1 MFLPISIQSVNDP
14 DQLPR
19 GEYDATCLVW
29 SSPDGGERLM
39 EYRYTPVGQE
49 RPKACDLLFIDASGN
64 MRFCDFLRMPD
75 DAWRDSFGARADQL
89 TSLLPDAVSTYR
101 LVDEQD
107 LGSLY
112 LQESA

>member
-29 SSPDGGERLM
+29 SSPDGEERLM
-39 EYRYTPVGQE
+39 EYRYTPIGQE
-49 RPKACDLLFIDASGN
+49 HPKACDLLLIDASEN
-64 MRFCDFLRMPD
+64 MRLCDFLRMPD

-89 TSLLPDAVSTYR
+89 TSLRFCRVKAGEVVFEADKYALAG
-101 LVDEQD
+101 Q
-107 LGSLY
+107 
-112 LQESA
+112 